1 MSATHAVSI
10 SPASNDLTLPP
21 CATCQERVDVV
32 VSQEGVASVDV
43 YFLSDTTASMGTILA
58 TVQKNVSNIL
68 TDLGTAAADVQYGIG
83 AGLGHALA
91 LLKDGTVCAWGWN
104 DQGQLGDGGS
114 ARRNTPVKVKDLTG
128 VRAIAAGRLH
138 SLACCD
144 SFRYQGTGCCG

>member
-10 SPASNDLTLPP
+10 SPASNDLALPP

-58 TVQKNVSNIL
+58 AVPKNVSNIL
-68 TDLGTAAADVQYGIG
+68 TDLGTAAADVQYGIA

-91 LLKDGTVCAWGWN
+91 LLKDLKDGTVCAWGWN
-104 DQGQLGDGGS
+104 DQAS
-114 ARRNTPVKVKDLTG
+114 
-128 VRAIAAGRLH
+128 
-138 SLACCD
+138 
-144 SFRYQGTGCCG
+144 